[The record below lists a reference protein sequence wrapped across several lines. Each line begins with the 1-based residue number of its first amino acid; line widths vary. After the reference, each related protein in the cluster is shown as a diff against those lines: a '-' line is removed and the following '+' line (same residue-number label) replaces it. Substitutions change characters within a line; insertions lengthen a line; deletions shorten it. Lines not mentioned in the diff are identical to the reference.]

1 MFESLNEA
9 IGLPFS
15 RKLHFTSKKKWLVVA
30 RNLQI
35 YEFYTFLTLK
45 LSQYCKSDST
55 FSSSEPVV
63 ATVTAADIETPCVC
77 ASQSDQPKLCQSA

>member
-1 MFESLNEA
+1 MLFCSYVILLLRDQRMFESLNEA

-15 RKLHFTSKKKWLVVA
+15 RKLHFTSKKKWLVAA

-55 FSSSEPVV
+55 FSSS
-63 ATVTAADIETPCVC
+63 
-77 ASQSDQPKLCQSA
+77 